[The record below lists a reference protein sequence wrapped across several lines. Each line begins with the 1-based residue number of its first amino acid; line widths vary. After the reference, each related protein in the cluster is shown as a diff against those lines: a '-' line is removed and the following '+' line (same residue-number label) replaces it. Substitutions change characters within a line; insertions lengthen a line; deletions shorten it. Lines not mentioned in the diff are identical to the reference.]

1 MRARENDMSTVPDD
15 LETLLSEVRKTICD
29 NSQFLKKLVDEA
41 LEIDSEEDQEAV
53 DSDEDFE
60 EL

>member
-1 MRARENDMSTVPDD
+1 MSTVPDD